1 MEAIPTNLSRLYQ
14 QLLFLSCGEFLF
26 LVLFHKPLT
35 SLSRLGKYL
44 AAKLTK
50 VIIFNIL

>member
-1 MEAIPTNLSRLYQ
+1 MEAIPINLSRHYQ
-14 QLLFLSCGEFLF
+14 QLLFLSCGEVLC
-26 LVLFHKPLT
+26 LVLFRKPVT

-50 VIIFNIL
+50 VIIFNIF